1 MLAPRQVP
9 KFPGDV
15 LVDILIVASN
25 NPLVLGLCIVYFLT
39 DLLVKNNLNFS
50 FLFFSIQ
57 MVEETLH
64 RLFNLEI
71 VTFLKALIFR
81 RLQVERLRLSLKY
94 VIVSFQNFNSPG
106 IYFLLWRRNC
116 EVLLF
121 DLFSSVESVEL
132 LRVFA
137 LFRPQRLHNR
147 DEFEVQ
153 LLELVFLF
161 CLGR

>member
-25 NPLVLGLCIVYFLT
+25 NPLVLGLGIVNFLT

-81 RLQVERLRLSLKY
+81 RLQVERLRLSLEY
-94 VIVSFQNFNSPG
+94 VIVSFQNFNSPRV
-106 IYFLLWRRNC
+106 YFLLWRRNC